1 MTGSNEWWEWDR
13 KIALAV
19 TEPHALHRARM
30 IVRGVVAESAA
41 VSDSRR
47 GDAEIHSV
55 NLAQGTPVTMSP
67 RLASMLRSALWAA
80 RMTGGAVTP
89 LDSDDTSLDADAIPP
104 IHPIPTYLDVQIDGD
119 TVLAPFGVNLELG
132 ATAVADTVDYAA
144 SLVTSLLGCGVL
156 VRIDSVVATAG
167 RSPAGG
173 WQVPLP
179 DRGAVELPPGS
190 AIASHVNDVATSHI
204 GDVTARD
211 RWRIVTVIAPD
222 AVWADAAAATALQ
235 RGIGALSWLEQY
247 DLAARLVDTHGRVR
261 TTTAWSDPKA
271 A

>member
-1 MTGSNEWWEWDR
+1 MIGSNEWWEWGR
-13 KIALAV
+13 QIALAV

-30 IVRGVVAESAA
+30 IVRGVVAESEA

-67 RLASMLRSALWAA
+67 RLASMVRSALWAA
-80 RMTGGAVTP
+80 RMTGGTITP
-89 LDSDDTSLDADAIPP
+89 VDSDDASVDAGAIPP
-104 IHPIPTYLDVQIDGD
+104 IHPIPTYRDVQIDGD
-119 TVLAPFGVNLELG
+119 IVLAPFGVSLELG
-132 ATAVADTVDYAA
+132 ATAVADTVDYSAA
-144 SLVTSLLGCGVL
+144 LVANLLECGAL
-156 VRIDSVVATAG
+156 VRIGDVMATAG
-167 RSPAGG
+167 HAPAGG

-179 DRGAVELPPGS
+179 DRGSVELPAGS
-190 AIASHVNDVATSHI
+190 AMASHTSDVA
-204 GDVTARD
+204 DPE
-211 RWRIVTVIAPD
+211 RWRLVSVIAPD
-222 AVWADAAAATALQ
+222 AVWAHAAAATALQ

-247 DLAARLVDTHGRVR
+247 ALPARLVDTHGRVR